1 MIFQFASMLGAVL
14 MTAQMNAP
22 LPPAPEWHGASE
34 SLIVGPDNPW
44 ITPAEANGFT
54 NTPSYAETRAW
65 LERLDAASPLVRIE
79 TFGRSSQG
87 RELIVVFASTNE
99 GELDP
104 AKPTLFVQCGI
115 HPGEI
120 DGKDAGMM
128 LLRDIAF
135 GDKRALLD
143 RVNLVFVPIFNVD
156 GHERSGP
163 FSRPNQRGPD
173 NQGWRNTAQ
182 NLNLN
187 RDYTKLDAPE
197 MRAMIALIQSV
208 HPDLYLDIHVT
219 DGMDYQYDI
228 TYGFMG
234 RDGSYAASPHIARW
248 LNSQYRPALDRTLE
262 RAGHIPGDLVFANN
276 DRNIDEGL
284 AAFTFTPR
292 FSQSYGDMIGMASVL
307 FENHSLKPYRQ
318 RVLGTYVVIEESMR
332 LLAEHG
338 QQLRRAAEA
347 DARERPRTLPAGWRQ
362 TAAPVSQRDFRPIER
377 ETFLSQASG
386 AQETRWLG
394 RAGAETHMPQFGQ
407 EPTITLQRPRAYWVP
422 ASKPDVINVLRLHG
436 VHFETISEARTVHV
450 EMLRLPQAQIGAA
463 PSEGRT
469 RVAAG
474 EPERISREEW
484 MPPGSIRVP
493 TDQPLGDLAMIL
505 LEPQSEDSLFAWG
518 FFNEILQRVE
528 YLEAYAL
535 APMADQ
541 MLAND
546 PALRADFEARLAA
559 DPAFAADPDARLAWF
574 YERSPYYDQR
584 YLLYPV
590 GIDR

>member
-1 MIFQFASMLGAVL
+1 
-14 MTAQMNAP
+14 MTAQFTTAP

-34 SLIVGPDNPW
+34 SLIVASDHPW

-54 NTPSYAETRAW
+54 NTPTYAETRAW
-65 LERLDAASPLVRIE
+65 LERLAAASPQVRIE
-79 TFGRSSQG
+79 TFGRTPQG
-87 RELIVVFASTNE
+87 RELIVVFATADG
-99 GELDP
+99 GELDDD
-104 AKPTLFVQCGI
+104 KPTLFVQAGI

-120 DGKDAGMM
+120 DGKDATMM

-135 GDKRALLD
+135 GEKRGLLD
-143 RVNLVFVPIFNVD
+143 RVNLVFVPIFNLD

-163 FSRPNQRGPD
+163 HNRPNQRGPD
-173 NQGWRNTAQ
+173 NQGWRNNAL

-187 RDYTKLDAPE
+187 RDYVKLDAPE
-197 MRAMIALIQSV
+197 MRAMLALIQSV
-208 HPDLYLDIHVT
+208 DPDLYLDIHVT

-234 RDGSYAASPHIARW
+234 RDNSYAASRNIARW
-248 LNSQYRPALDRTLE
+248 LNQHYRSSLDQALQGN
-262 RAGHIPGDLVFANN
+262 GHIPGDLVFAND
-276 DRNIDEGL
+276 DRNIDGGL

-292 FSQSYGDMIGMASVL
+292 FSQAYGDMIGLASVL

-332 LLAEHG
+332 ILAEHG
-338 QQLRRAAEA
+338 DQLQRATLA
-347 DARERPRTLPAGWRQ
+347 DARERPRTLPVGWRQ
-362 TAAPVSQRDFRPIER
+362 TERPVEQRPFLPIAR
-377 ETFLSQASG
+377 ETYRSTASG
-386 AQETRWLG
+386 AEETRWLG
-394 RAGAETHMPQFGQ
+394 RAAAETRMPQFGQ
-407 EPTITLQRPRAYWVP
+407 EPTIQLRRPDAYWVP
-422 ASKPDVINVLRLHG
+422 ATKPEVINVLRLHG
-436 VHFETISEARTVHV
+436 VAFETIAEARTVDV
-450 EMLRLPQAQIGAA
+450 EMLRLPRATTSAV

-469 RVAAG
+469 RVNAG
-474 EPERISREEW
+474 EPERIRREEW

-505 LEPQSEDSLFAWG
+505 LEPQSEDSLLAWG

-546 PALRADFEARLAA
+546 ADLRAEFEARLAA
-559 DPAFAADPDARLAWF
+559 DPEFAANPDARLAWF

-590 GIDR
+590 GIER

>member
-1 MIFQFASMLGAVL
+1 
-14 MTAQMNAP
+14 MTAQFNAP

-34 SLIVGPDNPW
+34 SLIVGADNAW

-54 NTPSYAETRAW
+54 STPNYAETRAW
-65 LERLDAASPLVRIE
+65 LERLAAASTLVRVE
-79 TFGRSSQG
+79 VFGRSPQG
-87 RELIVVFASTNE
+87 RELIVVFATADG

-104 AKPTLFVQCGI
+104 DKPTLFVQCGI

-120 DGKDAGMM
+120 DGKEAGMM

-135 GDKRALLD
+135 GSKRALLD
-143 RVNLVFVPIFNVD
+143 RVNLVFVPIFSVD
-156 GHERSGP
+156 GHERASA
-163 FSRPNQRGPD
+163 FNRPNQRGPN

-197 MRAMIALIQSV
+197 MRAMIALLQSV
-208 HPDLYLDIHVT
+208 DPDLYLDIHVT

-234 RDGSYAASPHIARW
+234 RDGSYAASRNIARW
-248 LNSQYRPALDRTLE
+248 LNQHYRPALDEALSRN
-262 RAGHIPGDLVFANN
+262 GHIPGDLVFAND
-276 DRNIDEGL
+276 DRNIEGGL

-292 FSQSYGDMIGMASVL
+292 FSQAYGDMIGLPSVL
-307 FENHSLKPYRQ
+307 FENHSLKPFRQ

-338 QQLRRAAEA
+338 DALERAIAA
-347 DARERPRTLPAGWRQ
+347 DARERPRTLPVGWRQ
-362 TAAPVSQRDFRPIER
+362 TAAPVSQRQFLTIER
-377 ETFLSQASG
+377 ESYRSTASG

-394 RAGAETHMPQFGQ
+394 RAGPEVRMPQFGQ
-407 EPTITLQRPRAYWVP
+407 EHTIDLRRPGAYWVP
-422 ASKPDVINVLRLHG
+422 ATKPEVVNVLRLHG
-436 VHFETISEARTVHV
+436 VQFETISEARTVEV
-450 EMLRLPQAQIGAA
+450 EMLRLPQAQTSA
-463 PSEGRT
+463 PFEGRT
-469 RVAAG
+469 RVTAG
-474 EPERISREEW
+474 EPQRVTREEW

-518 FFNEILQRVE
+518 FFNEILSRVE

-541 MLAND
+541 MLAED
-546 PALRADFEARLAA
+546 PGLRAEFEARLAA
-559 DPAFAADPDARLAWF
+559 DPEFAANPDARLAWF

-584 YLLYPV
+584 YQLYPV
-590 GIDR
+590 GIER

>member
-1 MIFQFASMLGAVL
+1 
-14 MTAQMNAP
+14 MTAQIATAP

-54 NTPSYAETRAW
+54 NTPTYAETRAW
-65 LERLDAASPLVRIE
+65 LERLAAASPLVRLE
-79 TFGRSSQG
+79 TFGRSPQG
-87 RELIVVFASTNE
+87 RELIVVFATADG
-99 GELDP
+99 GELDDG
-104 AKPTLFVQCGI
+104 KPTLFVQCGI

-143 RVNLVFVPIFNVD
+143 RVNLVFVPIFSVD
-156 GHERSGP
+156 GHERSPSP
-163 FSRPNQRGPD
+163 FNRPNQRGPN

-197 MRAMIALIQSV
+197 MRAMIALLQTV

-234 RDGSYAASPHIARW
+234 RDGSYAASRNIARW
-248 LNSQYRPALDRTLE
+248 LNTQYRPGLDAALE

-276 DRNIDEGL
+276 DRNIEEGL

-292 FSQSYGDMIGMASVL
+292 FSQAYGDMIGLPSVL

-338 QQLRRAAEA
+338 DQLERAIAA
-347 DARERPRTLPAGWRQ
+347 DARERPRTLPVGWRQ
-362 TAAPVSQRDFRPIER
+362 TAAPVSQRPFLPIAR
-377 ETFLSQASG
+377 ESYRSTASG
-386 AQETRWLG
+386 AEETRWLG
-394 RAGAETHMPQFGQ
+394 RPAPETRMPQYGQ
-407 EPTITLQRPRAYWVP
+407 EHTIELRRPRAYWVP
-422 ASKPDVINVLRLHG
+422 ATKPDVINVLRLHG
-436 VHFETISEARTVHV
+436 VQFETIAEARTVDV
-450 EMLRLPQAQIGAA
+450 EMLRLPQAQAGA
-463 PSEGRT
+463 PFEGRT
-469 RVAAG
+469 RVTAG
-474 EPERISREEW
+474 EPQSVRREEW

-493 TDQPLGDLAMIL
+493 TDQPLGDLVMIL

-518 FFNEILQRVE
+518 FFNEILSRVE

-546 PALRADFEARLAA
+546 PALRAAFEARLAA

-584 YLLYPV
+584 YQLYPV
-590 GIDR
+590 GIER

>member
-1 MIFQFASMLGAVL
+1 
-14 MTAQMNAP
+14 MTAQLTAAT

-34 SLIVGPDNPW
+34 ALIVGADHPW

-54 NTPSYAETRAW
+54 ETPDYEATRAW
-65 LERLDAASPLVRIE
+65 LERLDDASPMIHME
-79 TFGRSSQG
+79 TFGRSPQG
-87 RELIVVFASTNE
+87 RDLLVIFASADG
-99 GELDP
+99 GELDHD
-104 AKPTLFVQCGI
+104 KPTLFVQCGI

-143 RVNLVFVPIFNVD
+143 RVNLVFVPIFSVD
-156 GHERSGP
+156 GHERASLYN
-163 FSRPNQRGPD
+163 RPNQRGPN

-197 MRAMIALIQSV
+197 MRAMIALIQTV
-208 HPDLYLDIHVT
+208 RPDLYIDVHVT

-234 RDGSYAASPHIARW
+234 RDGSYAASRNIARW
-248 LNSQYRPALDRTLE
+248 LNQHFRPEIDEALE
-262 RAGHIPGDLVFANN
+262 RNGHIPADLIFANN
-276 DRNIDEGL
+276 DRDLGEGL
-284 AAFTFTPR
+284 SAFTFSPR
-292 FSQSYGDMIGMASVL
+292 FSQAYGDMIGLPSVL
-307 FENHSLKPYRQ
+307 IENHSLKPYRQ
-318 RVLGTYVVIEESMR
+318 RVLGTYVLLEESLR
-332 LLAEHG
+332 LLARHG
-338 QQLRRAAEA
+338 QSLRSAIAS
-347 DARERPRTLPAGWRQ
+347 DARERPRSIPVGWRQ
-362 TAAPVSQRDFRPIER
+362 TAEPVTQRPFLPIAR
-377 ETFLSQASG
+377 ETYRSTASG
-386 AQETRWLG
+386 AEETRWLG
-394 RAGAETHMPQFGQ
+394 RPADATRMPQYGQ
-407 EPTITLQRPRAYWVP
+407 EPTIQLQRPRAYWVP
-422 ASKPDVINVLRLHG
+422 ATKPDVINVLRLHG
-436 VHFETISEARTVHV
+436 VQFETISEARTVNL
-450 EMLRLPQAQIGAA
+450 EMLRLPQAQAGAS
-463 PSEGRT
+463 PVEGRT
-469 RVAAG
+469 RVMAG
-474 EPERISREEW
+474 DPARVTREEW

-535 APMADQ
+535 APMADD

-546 PALRADFEARLAA
+546 AGLRAEFEAKLAA

-574 YERSPYYDQR
+574 YQRSPYYDAR
-584 YLLYPV
+584 YQLYPV
-590 GIDR
+590 GIER

>member
-1 MIFQFASMLGAVL
+1 
-14 MTAQMNAP
+14 MTAQFNAS
-22 LPPAPEWHGASE
+22 LPPAPAWHGASE
-34 SLIVGPDNPW
+34 SLIVASDHPW

-54 NTPSYAETRAW
+54 NTPNYAETRDW
-65 LERLDAASPLVRIE
+65 LERLAGASPLVRIE
-79 TFGRSSQG
+79 TFGRSAQG
-87 RELIVVFASTNE
+87 RALLAVFVAPNE

-104 AKPTLFVQCGI
+104 HKPTLLLQAGI

-135 GDKRALLD
+135 GERRALIE

-156 GHERSGP
+156 GHERAGP
-163 FSRPNQRGPD
+163 HNRPNQRGPD

-197 MRAMIALIQSV
+197 MRAMIALIQAV
-208 HPDLYLDIHVT
+208 DPDLYLDIHVT

-234 RDGSYAASPHIARW
+234 RDGSYAASPNIGRW
-248 LNSQYRPALDRTLE
+248 LDTHYRPAVDAALS

-276 DRNIDEGL
+276 DRALDEGL
-284 AAFTFTPR
+284 AAFTFSPR
-292 FSQSYGDMIGMASVL
+292 FSQAYGDMIGRAAVL

-318 RVLGTYVVIEESMR
+318 RVLGTYVAIEQSLR

-338 QQLRRAAEA
+338 AELRRAAA
-347 DARERPRTLPAGWRQ
+347 RDAGERPRTLPVGWRQ
-362 TAAPVSQRDFRPIER
+362 SEAPVTERAFLPIAR
-377 ETFLSQASG
+377 ESYRSPASG
-386 AQETRWLG
+386 AEETRWLG
-394 RAGAETHMPQFGQ
+394 RAGAAIRVPQYGQ
-407 EPTITLQRPRAYWVP
+407 QSTIALQRPRAYWVP
-422 ASKPDVINVLRLHG
+422 ATKPQVIDVLRLHG
-436 VHFETISEARTVHV
+436 VEFETIAEPRTVDV
-450 EMLRLPQAQIGAA
+450 EMLRLPQARAAAA
-463 PSEGRT
+463 PFEGRT

-474 EPERISREEW
+474 EPQRVRRQEW
-484 MPPGSIRVP
+484 MPPGSVRVP
-493 TDQPLGDLAMIL
+493 ADQPLGNLAMIL

-518 FFNEILQRVE
+518 FFNEILSRVE

-535 APMADQ
+535 APLADE
-541 MLAND
+541 MLASD
-546 PALRADFEARLAA
+546 AELRAAFEARLAA

-590 GIDR
+590 GIER